1 MAQYAHSATNSSRI
15 PTDGQRGASGNFLGD
30 NLLKLVLISGL
41 AYLVWSEKLS
51 IQFSFGDWAEAVE
64 QAEGDGKAVKAALL
78 DEAAPQKKK
87 AAKPATKP
95 LAKLELPAGPTNN
108 MTFCIDPTFARRN
121 GVPHTEVEASIATVR
136 DYLKRFAPV
145 AVAEMHKYG
154 VPASVTLAQGLLE
167 SNAGMSKLAR
177 SSNNHF
183 GVKCFS
189 NRCAKGHCV
198 NFTDDTHKDFF
209 VKYPSAWGSFRA
221 HSLFLKNTPRYAQL
235 FDLERT
241 DYRAWAK
248 GLAKA
253 GYATDKKYAEK
264 LIVIIQNLE
273 LDRYD
278 KQ

>member
-15 PTDGQRGASGNFLGD
+15 PTDGQPGAPGNFLGD

-51 IQFSFGDWAEAVE
+51 VQFSFGDFAEAVE
-64 QAEGDGKAVKAALL
+64 QAEGEGKGKAVKAALL
-78 DEAAPQKKK
+78 DEAKPPQKK
-87 AAKPATKP
+87 AAKP
-95 LAKLELPAGPTNN
+95 LAKLELPAGPANN
-108 MTFCIDPTFARRN
+108 VTFCIDPTFAGRN
-121 GVPHTEVEASIATVR
+121 AVPRTEVEASMATVR

-145 AVAEMHKYG
+145 AVAEMHKHG
-154 VPASVTLAQGLLE
+154 VPASITLAQGLLE

-177 SSNNHF
+177 TSNNHF

-273 LDRYD
+273 LGRYD

>member
-15 PTDGQRGASGNFLGD
+15 PTDGQRDASSNFLGD
-30 NLLKLVLISGL
+30 NLWKLVLISGL

-51 IQFSFGDWAEAVE
+51 VQFNFGDLADAVE

-78 DEAAPQKKK
+78 GDALPQKKK
-87 AAKPATKP
+87 TKPA
-95 LAKLELPAGPTNN
+95 AAIELPAGPTNN
-108 MTFCIDPTFARRN
+108 LTFCIDPTFARRN
-121 GVPHTEVEASIATVR
+121 GVPHTEVEASMANVR
-136 DYLKRFAPV
+136 DYIKRFAPV
-145 AVAEMHKYG
+145 AVAEMHKFG
-154 VPASVTLAQGLLE
+154 VPASITLAQGLLE

-177 SSNNHF
+177 ASNNHF

-189 NRCAKGHCV
+189 KRCAKGHCV

-209 VKYPSAWGSFRA
+209 VKYPNSWGSFRA
-221 HSLFLKNTPRYAQL
+221 HSQFLKNSPRYAQL
-235 FDLERT
+235 FENEPT

-253 GYATDKKYAEK
+253 GYATDKKYADK
-264 LIVIIQNLE
+264 LVVIIQNLT

-278 KQ
+278 RQ